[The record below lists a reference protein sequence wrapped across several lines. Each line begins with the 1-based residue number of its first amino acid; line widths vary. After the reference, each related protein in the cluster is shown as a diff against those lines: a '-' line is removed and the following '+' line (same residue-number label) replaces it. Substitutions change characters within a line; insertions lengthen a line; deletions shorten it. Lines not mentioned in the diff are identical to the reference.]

1 LQTQQRL
8 APSISQFS
16 AAAINVLRQTLIW
29 IKVDQEERACLVD

>member
-8 APSISQFS
+8 APSISTLS

-29 IKVDQEERACLVD
+29 IKVDQQERVCLVD